1 MPLWRGPPH
10 VLSVSTSL
18 GRFDYSGHRRVRFGR
33 SSPHDMLTGGQVSG
47 WQSLK
52 GYAAYK
58 GRTLDPQFIQR
69 LVKKEGGVS
78 LVMNARPY
86 LH

>member
-18 GRFDYSGHRRVRFGR
+18 GRFDCSGRRKVGFGR
-33 SSPHDMLTGGQVSG
+33 LPLHTLLTHGQVSG

-78 LVMNARPY
+78 LDINARPY
-86 LH
+86 LR

>member
-10 VLSVSTSL
+10 VLLVSTSL
-18 GRFDYSGHRRVRFGR
+18 GQFDCSGRRKVRASR
-33 SSPHDMLTGGQVSG
+33 LSLHDMLTDGQVSG

-58 GRTLDPQFIQR
+58 GHTFDPQFIQR

-78 LVMNARPY
+78 L
-86 LH
+86 L